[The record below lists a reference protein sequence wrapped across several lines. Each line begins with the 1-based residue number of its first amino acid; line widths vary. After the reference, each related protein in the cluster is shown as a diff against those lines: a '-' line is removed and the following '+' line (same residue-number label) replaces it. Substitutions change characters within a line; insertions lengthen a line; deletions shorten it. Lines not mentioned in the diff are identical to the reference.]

1 MGHTNKD
8 RRAVINDGVLCVLL
22 LFLALCLSGC
32 FGMREICSID
42 DKTGKPNKLIYSG
55 WMIRYKVK
63 QGYGYKDLANETW
76 YIVDG
81 KRINKSWGDKA
92 LIKIK

>member
-32 FGMREICSID
+32 FGMREVCPID
-42 DKTGKPNKLIYSG
+42 DKTGKPQKIAYTG

-63 QGYGYKDLANETW
+63 QGYGYKDLPN
-76 YIVDG
+76 VRKCFDDG
-81 KRINKSWGDKA
+81 KWVVIPE
-92 LIKIK
+92 